1 MRVLVNFALKIR
13 GSLNK
18 LGDYDYVTPM
28 AMGERIPK
36 IVHQTYFTKNLPEKL
51 QNNLDKMKAENPDW
65 EFRLYDDED
74 IAQFISAHFASLL
87 PVYQRINTK
96 YGAAKADFFRYLVMY
111 KEGGV
116 YLDIKSGLNKP
127 LNSIIHTSDKY
138 VLSHWPRFY
147 PKIMLGQ
154 HPGITNPLGELQ
166 QWYIIA
172 IPGHPFLKSVIENV
186 CNNIKHYNP
195 LVHDF
200 GSWGVFNLTGPI
212 AYTEAIYPLLSQ
224 YPHRLQNNH
233 IDVGLIYVALDSN
246 DSFGGHHQVFQKK
259 HYSKLDEPITTQPFY
274 ILWLFNLIKPI
285 IKLLKSLKKP

>member
-1 MRVLVNFALKIR
+1 MGMLVNYALEIR

-18 LGDYDYVTPM
+18 LGDYGYIAPI
-28 AMGERIPK
+28 AMGEHIPK
-36 IVHQTYFTKNLPEKL
+36 IVHQTYFTKTLPEKL

-65 EFRLYDDED
+65 EFRLYDDKD
-74 IAQFISAHFASLL
+74 ITQFISAHFANLL

-111 KEGGV
+111 KDGGV
-116 YLDIKSGLNKP
+116 YLDIKSGLDKP
-127 LNSIIHTSDKY
+127 LNSIIRTSDKY

-166 QWYIIA
+166 QWHIIA
-172 IPGHPFLKSVIENV
+172 VFGHPFLKSVIENV

-195 LVHDF
+195 LIHDF

-212 AYTEAIYPLLSQ
+212 AYTEAIYPLLNKH
-224 YPHRLQNNH
+224 PHRLENNH
-233 IDVGLIYVALDSN
+233 LDVGLIYVALDSN
-246 DSFGGHHQVFQKK
+246 DSLGGHHQVFQKK

-274 ILWLFNLIKPI
+274 IVWIFNLVKPI